1 MVVPPNRQNR
11 RAEPED
17 LDSDS
22 ESSSDDD
29 TLLPIEPSAS
39 EVPSNNAREENPN
52 PLTRRPQAD
61 LLNRGNFIEQLAMRR
76 RGMQTSDPNPS
87 NNAQREWEH
96 YIVDSDSDDD

>member
-1 MVVPPNRQNR
+1 MLFRSIQSLVPPNRQNR

-61 LLNRGNFIEQLAMRR
+61 LLNRDNFIEQL
-76 RGMQTSDPNPS
+76 
-87 NNAQREWEH
+87 H

>member
-39 EVPSNNAREENPN
+39 EVPSNNAREEGF
-52 PLTRRPQAD
+52 PLTRRRHILFD
-61 LLNRGNFIEQLAMRR
+61 HLNRDDLGEQLAMRR
-76 RGMQTSDPNPS
+76 RGMNQDIDSD
-87 NNAQREWEH
+87 
-96 YIVDSDSDDD
+96 IDDSDSYSWSD

>member
-39 EVPSNNAREENPN
+39 DVPSNTAREENPN
-52 PLTRRPQAD
+52 PLTRRPQ
-61 LLNRGNFIEQLAMRR
+61 GFENFRNEVL
-76 RGMQTSDPNPS
+76 TLDNVVEPL
-87 NNAQREWEH
+87 
-96 YIVDSDSDDD
+96 SDSDNEPLSDSDNSSWGRWSD